1 MVGDPED
8 PDRGWD
14 DMNDNFLKIQRGYLK
29 ELYDHLPQDMERL
42 LPASREKDIL
52 SFKAFGEP
60 CTIRPD
66 GITLGDEMLTG
77 PKGILIVLYA
87 RNARKDPVRLEP
99 FKSFRDLK
107 GSMPYQ
113 GAFAL
118 RAESSLVPYVKHI
131 QQSKK
136 RVIESFGGH
145 ENEGL
150 GGDFSCTLFPLPK
163 IPLCYVFYAS
173 DEEFPATVTCLFG
186 ANAEAFMPVDGLAD
200 VAEHT
205 ATKIIELITS
215 ER

>member
-1 MVGDPED
+1 MSG
-8 PDRGWD
+8 
-14 DMNDNFLKIQRGYLK
+14 NLLKIQRAYLK
-29 ELYDHLPQDMERL
+29 ELYDHLPQEMEQM
-42 LPASREKDIL
+42 LPASRENDIF
-52 SFKAFGEP
+52 SFRAFGE
-60 CTIRPD
+60 CCEIRPD
-66 GITLGDEMLTG
+66 GITLAGEVITG
-77 PKGILIVLYA
+77 PEGILIALYA
-87 RNARKDPVRLEP
+87 RNARKEPAQLEP

-136 RVIESFGGH
+136 RVIESFDGH
-145 ENEGL
+145 ENGGL
-150 GGDFSCTLFPLPK
+150 GGDFSCILFPLPK

-173 DEEFPATVTCLFG
+173 NEEFPATVTCLFG

-205 ATKIIELITS
+205 ATKIIKLITS